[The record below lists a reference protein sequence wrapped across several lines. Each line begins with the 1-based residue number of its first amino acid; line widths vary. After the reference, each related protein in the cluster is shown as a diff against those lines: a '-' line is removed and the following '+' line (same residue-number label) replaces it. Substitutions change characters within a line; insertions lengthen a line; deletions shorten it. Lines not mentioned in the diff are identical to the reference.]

1 MPRKT
6 TTKKVTKTVET
17 KEKTPLFPPKP
28 REKLTPGQELY
39 CYYPPKN
46 IYHKRIYIKDGKE
59 PDWVETKDSGGKIWL
74 VNIEHLHNTV
84 LTKEEYEKLEQ
95 VDK

>member
-6 TTKKVTKTVET
+6 TKKTTKVE
-17 KEKTPLFPPKP
+17 KAEIPKGIPPKP

-39 CYYPPKN
+39 CWYPPN
-46 IYHKRIYIKDGKE
+46 NTYHKRIYIKDGKD
-59 PDWVETKDSGGKIWL
+59 PDWVVTQDELGQKWL
-74 VNIEHLHNTV
+74 VNIEHLHNTI
-84 LTKEEYEKLEQ
+84 LTKEEYEKLGQ

>member
-6 TTKKVTKTVET
+6 TRKVTKVE
-17 KEKTPLFPPKP
+17 KVEIPKGIPPKP

-39 CYYPPKN
+39 CWYPPDN
-46 IYHKRIYIKDGKE
+46 TYYKRIYIEDYKKDPE
-59 PDWVETKDSGGKIWL
+59 WVVTKDENGQKWL

-84 LTKEEYEKLEQ
+84 LTKEEYVGQ
-95 VDK
+95 MDK